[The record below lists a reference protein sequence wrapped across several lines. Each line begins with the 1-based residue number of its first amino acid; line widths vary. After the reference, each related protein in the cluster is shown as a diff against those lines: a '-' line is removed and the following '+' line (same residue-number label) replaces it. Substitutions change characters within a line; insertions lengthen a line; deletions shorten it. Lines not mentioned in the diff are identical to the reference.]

1 MASNLK
7 NTNNITDIIQFK
19 KNFILEKLE
28 NGTDPEVILL
38 YLLETPSESPEEANM
53 KKELIEIVVNNY
65 GVDINAFFKE
75 NTIGTNNLT
84 NHLDPS
90 ILECL
95 YEQGLRPERMLTY
108 ALHINS
114 IEIAKLAIEE
124 YKADVNFRYG
134 EEDVSFS
141 LFELSFMQLKEDFMK
156 LLIEYGANKEINK
169 LTYFVAISVGQYS
182 LPYLSK
188 IAKLAP
194 DNINEEFFFE
204 FNRSKGVSLA
214 EAQSII
220 DSYKLAQDYVD
231 EKDLNEVEL
240 SLLNPDIEAL
250 HVELYRDAPLS
261 NKYGYGPL
269 HLALLGQKFELAK
282 DMIEAGFSLT
292 AATKNNVTPALILAN
307 NPLTNDK
314 TEELLNL
321 LSEKLSDVDIVFDN
335 GESLTDHLF
344 ENENLVTKIL
354 EKTHDPLF
362 HFLKANSNLY
372 SFEKDIKKTHIAIS
386 HGDGMWSTGV
396 WSVAR
401 LIKKYHKDVDFHLI
415 TKQNVT
421 EGGEEFLNQFD
432 AFINPGAGDTY
443 PTHLPEFKKQ
453 DCPFEQETEQLYQI
467 ILEKTEKLNIPYL
480 GMCAGAQ
487 HFSMYHGGTLAP
499 LDGYNMGQHTVTYIE
514 GTLPH
519 FQVLTRHEQ
528 KKAIMEC
535 ELPKISFKG
544 DTAHH
549 FAAIPD
555 KVGAG
560 LQLGAVSEHGIPMS
574 YAHANGIRYATQFHP
589 EHHYDDDIEYI
600 NYQKAWIDNFV
611 HIAIMHHDARV
622 NNSTHPIE
630 YFAEVSERLNECT
643 VAPTCYNPSIFENS
657 DFAIFK

>member
-1 MASNLK
+1 MTSIIKLK
-7 NTNNITDIIQFK
+7 KSSLIEDLAK
-19 KNFILEKLE
+19 
-28 NGTDPEVILL
+28 GTKPEVILL
-38 YLLETPSESPEEANM
+38 SILNTPSVSFEEDDM
-53 KKELIEIVVNNY
+53 KKELIEIIINNY
-65 GVDINAFFKE
+65 DVDINAFFNE
-75 NTIGTNNLT
+75 NPFGQNNLT
-84 NHLDPS
+84 NPLDPS
-90 ILECL
+90 ILKLL
-95 YEQGLRPERMLTY
+95 YELGLRPETMLLY
-108 ALHINS
+108 GLHINS

-124 YKADVNFRYG
+124 YKADVNFRYV
-134 EEDVSFS
+134 EKVLNFS
-141 LFELSFMQLKEDFMK
+141 LFELSFMLLKEDFMK
-156 LLIEYGANKEINK
+156 FLIEQGADKEINK
-169 LTYFVAISVGQYS
+169 LTYFVAISIGQFN

-188 IAKLAP
+188 VVKIAP
-194 DNINEEFFFE
+194 DNIDEEFFFE
-204 FNRSKGVSLA
+204 FNRSKGMSLA
-214 EAQSII
+214 EAKSLI
-220 DSYKLAQDYVD
+220 DSYKLAQDYLD
-231 EKDLNEVEL
+231 QKDLNDIEL

-250 HVELYRDAPLS
+250 PVEQYRDAPLS

-269 HLALLGQKFELAK
+269 HLALLGQKHELAK

-292 AATKNNVTPALILAN
+292 AATKNNVTPALIIADI
-307 NPLTNDK
+307 PTTNDK
-314 TEELLNL
+314 TIELLNL

-344 ENENLVTKIL
+344 ENENLITKIL
-354 EKTHDPLF
+354 ERTHDPLF

-372 SFEKDIKKTHIAIS
+372 SFENDMSKTHIAIS
-386 HGDGMWSTGV
+386 HGEERWSTGV
-396 WSVAR
+396 WSVSR
-401 LIKKYHKDVDFHLI
+401 LIKKYHNDVEFHLI

-421 EGGEEFLNQFD
+421 EGGEQFLKQFD
-432 AFINPGAGDTY
+432 ALINPGAGDSY
-443 PTHLPEFKKQ
+443 PKHLPEFKKQ

-467 ILEKTEKLNIPYL
+467 VLEETEKLNIPYL

-499 LDGYNMGQHTVTYIE
+499 LNGYNMGQHTVTYIE

-555 KVGAG
+555 KVGIG

-589 EHHYDDDIEYI
+589 EHHYEDDTQYV
-600 NYQKAWIDNFV
+600 NYQKTWIDNFV
-611 HIAIMHHDARV
+611 HIAILHHDARL
-622 NNSTHPIE
+622 NNGTHPIE

-643 VAPTCYNPSIFENS
+643 VAPTCYNPSTFENS
-657 DFAIFK
+657 DFVILK